1 MGKRDKFR
9 SPACH
14 RIHPVWGSD
23 MVNIGLMQEA
33 EKALDLLERM
43 KAIDNE
49 LAEYCPHKCD
59 GCPMKR
65 ECLGDGHLD
74 IDYDYDI
81 DKFIDYIDY
90 GSRVYQEQEEREYEL
105 YKERNHIY

>member
-1 MGKRDKFR
+1 
-9 SPACH
+9 
-14 RIHPVWGSD
+14 

-65 ECLGDGHLD
+65 ECLSDGHLD